1 MSDGFEPEI
10 TVLYCGRTLRE
21 GVSLP
26 EGVGRGPGCL
36 VRYVMMPC
44 GSKVEVGYLI
54 KLVEQGADGIQMV
67 ACPEDQ
73 CRFVVGS
80 ARAENR
86 VRYARRLLAEAGM
99 GPERLG
105 MERRNGLTADDVAA
119 LAGERADAV
128 RPLGRNPMGSV
139 GCCRVGSCGKVG

>member
-1 MSDGFEPEI
+1 MGDGFEPEI
-10 TVLYCGRTLRE
+10 TVLYCGRSLRE

-26 EGVGRGPGCL
+26 EGVGRGPGCS

-54 KLVEQGADGIQMV
+54 KLVEHGADGVQLV

-73 CRFVVGS
+73 CRFVVGG

-86 VRYARRLLAEAGM
+86 VRYAQRLLAEAGM

-105 MERRNGLTADDVAA
+105 MVRRNSLTADDVAA

-128 RPLGRNPMGSV
+128 RPLGRNAMS
-139 GCCRVGSCGKVG
+139 CDRVG